1 MLVYPKPSDAAWHGD
16 ALATFTGELRR
27 IGASDARPAGSIPLS
42 ADIIASISRDG
53 PLSTLAALLGVVL
66 LVTAIFRFSRATVLI
81 IGSLLLGVLWLTALT
96 LLLKVKVNFCNFIAF
111 PITFGI
117 GVDYSVNVMARYRQT
132 GSRDVIEAIR
142 STGGAVAV
150 CSLTTIIGY
159 GSLLFAKN
167 QALFLFGLVAVLGE
181 LTCLVS
187 AVVVLPA
194 VLAKRAG
201 GSASAQA
208 LSVNR

>member
-1 MLVYPKPSDAAWHGD
+1 
-16 ALATFTGELRR
+16 
-27 IGASDARPAGSIPLS
+27 
-42 ADIIASISRDG
+42 
-53 PLSTLAALLGVVL
+53 VL
-66 LVTAIFRFSRATVLI
+66 LVTAIFRFNRSTLLI
-81 IGSLLLGVLWLTALT
+81 IGSLLVGVLWLTALT
-96 LLLKVKVNFCNFIAF
+96 LLLKVKINFCNFIAF

-159 GSLLFAKN
+159 GSLLLAKN
-167 QALFLFGLVAVLGE
+167 QALFLFGVVAVLGE
-181 LTCLVS
+181 ITCLIS

-194 VLAKRAG
+194 VLAAGSRRA
-201 GSASAQA
+201 ASGEPMA
-208 LSVNR
+208 LSR